1 MIEQLFI
8 IFIIILIGAVAYS
21 YPQVVNKYGSGFG
34 PIWLDNLRCTGN
46 ENSLF
51 SCPANAVGNHNCVH
65 LEDAGVKCG
74 KTE

>member
-1 MIEQLFI
+1 MELFDI
-8 IFIIILIGAVAYS
+8 NVFIIILIGAVAYS

-51 SCPANAVGNHNCVH
+51 SCPANAVGSHNCVH

>member
-1 MIEQLFI
+1 M
-8 IFIIILIGAVAYS
+8 
-21 YPQVVNKYGSGFG
+21 YGSGFG

-51 SCPANAVGNHNCVH
+51 SCPARAVGSHNCVH